1 MNCGLSHIPLLASPP
16 RSASAIARSLK
27 EKEGWLRGQIRS
39 REATLFRADG
49 VVFLFSSIGKPPRLR
64 DDRTLREIFLIARPP
79 LLAVMQ
85 GGEYASAYNSFTPA
99 EAGAYIH
106 AFFFFTSRARNACCW
121 RNSFN

>member
-1 MNCGLSHIPLLASPP
+1 
-16 RSASAIARSLK
+16 
-27 EKEGWLRGQIRS
+27 RGQIRS

-49 VVFLFSSIGKPPRLR
+49 VVFLFSSIGKPPRPR

-121 RNSFN
+121 RNSFNGRTGVPHKTSPPRTCLPLSTPPCPPMIV